1 MVFDYRKTIKDKL
14 GYLHSEESLKKTEF
28 TLANVKNGD
37 VVSFTREKKDSG
49 QGFAAIIMNG
59 KEWRPHNSLRKAD
72 KTLLEYSA
80 EGFDLEIVGHWLD
93 GVEKGA
99 FWNDLS
105 ILNLDLIDIM
115 ELNTTLE
122 K

>member
-1 MVFDYRKTIKDKL
+1 MVFDCRKTIKDKL

-37 VVSFTREKKDSG
+37 VVSFSREKKDSG

-59 KEWRPHNSLRKAD
+59 KEWRPNKSYQKEN

-80 EGFDLEIVGHWLD
+80 EGFDLEIIGHWRD
-93 GVEKGA
+93 GVNKNA

>member
-1 MVFDYRKTIKDKL
+1 M
-14 GYLHSEESLKKTEF
+14 
-28 TLANVKNGD
+28 
-37 VVSFTREKKDSG
+37 VSFRREKKDSG

-59 KEWRPHNSLRKAD
+59 KEWLPNKIYKKD
-72 KTLLEYSA
+72 IKTLLEYSA
-80 EGFDLEIVGHWLD
+80 EGFDLEIIGHWRD
-93 GVEKGA
+93 GVNKGA